1 MISNV
6 PGHFRRQGSE
16 PTVPSAA
23 VGQEDTVGNVLR
35 LVLVTRNE
43 ELERELRGLRFLLWR
58 ANPKFKA
65 ELEHM
70 VKLILPL
77 HHEELIKNPVEDYV
91 VNWQAA
97 IVSSPGNA
105 TDDGIL
111 KSDDTDSGEKAVPEP
126 NAETESFTLAAIA
139 KYFIWK

>member
-1 MISNV
+1 MISND
-6 PGHFRRQGSE
+6 PGQLRRQGTE

-23 VGQEDTVGNVLR
+23 VVQEDTVDNVLR
-35 LVLVTRNE
+35 LVLVTRN

-65 ELEHM
+65 ELGHM

-77 HHEELIKNPVEDYV
+77 HHEELVKNPVEDYV

-97 IVSSPGNA
+97 IISSPGDGM
-105 TDDGIL
+105 DDRISENDGA
-111 KSDDTDSGEKAVPEP
+111 DSGEEVRPSP
-126 NAETESFTLAAIA
+126 SLAAIA
-139 KYFIWK
+139 K